1 MEKLQELLN
10 QYSLL
15 QLQYVEF
22 EKYMKNELENLLI
35 EQGVKYQQLTGRIKT
50 IESIEKKLKTK
61 PNLIKR
67 LNDDIRNMNDLCGSE

>member
-50 IESIEKKLKTK
+50 IESIEKKIKNKTK
-61 PNLIKR
+61 
-67 LNDDIRNMNDLCGSE
+67 LN